1 MRTRVVTTL
10 PSVEPAQIKSI
21 VHVAKSRC
29 AFVNFRDRA
38 SAETAAQA
46 WASGLEIDGE
56 SVVVKWGRSRPA
68 KAPVNAVAGVEAAGA
83 GPSTFEV
90 VTT

>member
-1 MRTRVVTTL
+1 MRTRVVHTL

-38 SAETAAQA
+38 SAERAAEA

-56 SVVVKWGRSRPA
+56 NVVVKWGRSRPG
-68 KAPVNAVAGVEAAGA
+68 KVPVNAVVEAPDA
-83 GPSTFEV
+83 GPSTLEV
-90 VTT
+90 AT